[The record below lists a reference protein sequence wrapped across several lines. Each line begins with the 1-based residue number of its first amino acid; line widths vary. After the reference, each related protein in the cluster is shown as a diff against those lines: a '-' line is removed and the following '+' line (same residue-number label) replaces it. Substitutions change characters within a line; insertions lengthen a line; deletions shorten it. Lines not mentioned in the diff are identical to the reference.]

1 MSMLIITTPFN
12 IDLNFTIA
20 PFHKRLL
27 AWFIDI
33 VLCLTYVFLV
43 LRYIIYPLNLAGTTN
58 EVVIILA
65 VVIPTYFYHFLT
77 ELFFDGR
84 SVGKMVTKLK
94 VIDMTGK
101 QASLSQYLLRWLF
114 RLFDM
119 LATFG
124 MSAIISSALNKHNQ
138 RIGDLI
144 AGTVVIDTNQKTN
157 LTDTIFLDDFD
168 ENYQPVF
175 SSVLQLNDRDINGI
189 RNLLASRKR
198 FKKEDKYTQEVVA
211 RIKANLKIKT
221 ELSTNEFLEQLLKD
235 YNFYF
240 RMRK

>member
-1 MSMLIITTPFN
+1 MSLLIITTPFN
-12 IDLNFTIA
+12 IDLQFTIA

-33 VLCLTYVFLV
+33 VLCLIYIYLAYQFILEPLKLEGAGSQVVTILV
-43 LRYIIYPLNLAGTTN
+43 
-58 EVVIILA
+58 
-65 VVIPTYFYHFLT
+65 VVIPTYFYHFLM

-84 SVGKMVTKLK
+84 SVGKMLTKLK

-119 LATFG
+119 VATFG
-124 MSAIISSALNKHNQ
+124 MSAIISSALSKHNQ
-138 RIGDLI
+138 RVGDLI
-144 AGTVVIDTNQKTN
+144 AGTVVIDTTQKTN
-157 LTDTIFLDDFD
+157 LTDTIFLDDFEED
-168 ENYQPVF
+168 YQPMF

-198 FKKEDKYTQEVVA
+198 SKKEDKYTQEVVT
-211 RIKANLKIKT
+211 RIKTTLKIKT
-221 ELSTNEFLEQLLKD
+221 DLTTNEFLEQLLKD
-235 YNFYF
+235 YNYYF
-240 RMRK
+240 RMKK